1 MVDPF
6 DEPGPSLEDIRRTRW
21 AIDPYIVETPIWRWR
36 NSHIE
41 DVVGPETQVILK
53 LELFQHT
60 GTFKPRGAL
69 NNMMGLSPSKLERG
83 VTAVSAG
90 NHAIAVAYAAS
101 ILGTK
106 AKVVMPS
113 YADPARI
120 GTCRT
125 LGADVVLTDDVHQA
139 FAEVQRIEQEEG
151 LGFVHPF
158 ENERTVLG
166 TATIGLELCQQVADL
181 DAVIVPIGGGGLCA
195 GIASAV
201 RQLQPHCQVF
211 GVEPTGADTMYRSF
225 ASGKPE
231 SIPQVT
237 TIADSLGAP
246 TAMPYTFGLCRR
258 HVEEVVLIDDDEMR
272 RAMLRLYRGTK
283 LAVEPAGAASTA
295 ALVGPL
301 RERLRGKRVALII
314 CGSNVTP
321 ATFAR
326 HIAEI
331 PAGPG
336 TGISAG
342 IAEE

>member
-1 MVDPF
+1 MPSPF
-6 DEPGPSLEDIRRTRW
+6 AGPSPRLEDIRRTRQ
-21 AIDPYIVETPIWRWR
+21 AIDPYIVETPTWHWR
-36 NSHIE
+36 NSDIG
-41 DVVGPETQVILK
+41 DVVGRETQVILK

-69 NNMMGLSPSKLERG
+69 NNMMGLSPRKLKRG

-106 AKVVMPS
+106 AKVVMPK
-113 YADPARI
+113 YADAARVN
-120 GTCRT
+120 TCRAY
-125 LGADVVLTDDVHQA
+125 GAEVVLAEDVHHA
-139 FAEVQRIEQEEG
+139 FNEVYRIEKEEG

-158 ENERTVLG
+158 ESERTVLG
-166 TATIGLELCQQVADL
+166 TATVGLELCQQEADL

-201 RQLQPHCQVF
+201 KQLQPRCQVF
-211 GVEPTGADTMYRSF
+211 GVEPRGADTMHRSF

-231 SIPQVT
+231 SIPKVT

-246 TAMPYTFGLCRR
+246 AAMPYTFGLCHR
-258 HVEEVVLIDDDEMR
+258 HLDDLVLIDDDEMR

-301 RERLRGKRVALII
+301 RDRLRGKRVALIV

-331 PAGPG
+331 PEA
-336 TGISAG
+336 
-342 IAEE
+342 

>member
-1 MVDPF
+1 MTMPVS
-6 DEPGPSLEDIRRTRW
+6 EPDPSLENIRQTRQ
-21 AIDPYIVETPIWRWR
+21 AIDPYIVETPVWQWR
-36 NSHIE
+36 NSHISE
-41 DVVGPETQVILK
+41 VIGPETEVFLK

-69 NNMMGLSPSKLERG
+69 NNMMGLSPSKLKRG

-90 NHAIAVAYAAS
+90 NHAIAVAYAAA

-106 AKVVMPS
+106 AKVVMPK
-113 YADPARI
+113 YADPARV
-120 GTCRT
+120 GTCRAY
-125 LGADVVLTDDVHQA
+125 GAEIVLTDDVHHA
-139 FAEVQRIEQEEG
+139 FSEVYRIEREEG

-158 ENERTVLG
+158 ESARTVLG
-166 TATIGLELCQQVADL
+166 TATVGLELCQQVADL
-181 DAVIVPIGGGGLCA
+181 EAVIVPIGGGGLCA

-201 RQLQPHCQVF
+201 KQLAPRCQVF
-211 GVEPTGADTMYRSF
+211 GVEPRGADTMYRSF

-246 TAMPYTFGLCRR
+246 AAMPYTFGLCRR
-258 HVEEVVLIDDDEMR
+258 HVDELVLIDDDEMR
-272 RAMLRLYRGTK
+272 RAMQRLYRGTK

-314 CGSNVTP
+314 CGSNITP

-331 PAGPG
+331 PGGQA
-336 TGISAG
+336 
-342 IAEE
+342 

>member
-1 MVDPF
+1 MLIPFNDP
-6 DEPGPSLEDIRRTRW
+6 DPTLEDIRKTRGV
-21 AIDPYIVETPIWRWR
+21 IDPYVVETPTWRWHNR
-36 NSHIE
+36 HII
-41 DVVGPETQVILK
+41 DLVGPETEVVLK

-69 NNMMGLSPSKLERG
+69 NNMLGLSKQKLKRG

-90 NHAIAVAYAAS
+90 NHAIAVSYGAG

-113 YADPARI
+113 YADPSRI
-120 GTCRT
+120 ETCRAY
-125 LGADVVLTDDVHQA
+125 GAEVVLTDDVHQA
-139 FAEVQRIEQEEG
+139 FEVVYRIEMEEG

-158 ENERTVLG
+158 ENKRTVLG
-166 TATIGLELCQQVADL
+166 TATIGLELCQQVPDL

-201 RQLQPHCQVF
+201 KQLQPQCQVF

-231 SIPQVT
+231 SIPRVT
-237 TIADSLGAP
+237 TIADSLGSP
-246 TAMPYTFGLCRR
+246 TAMRYTFGLCHR
-258 HVEEVVLIDDDEMR
+258 HLDDLVLIDDDDMR

-295 ALVGPL
+295 ALTGPL
-301 RERLRGKRVALII
+301 LERLRGKRVALIV

-321 ATFAR
+321 ETFAR
-326 HIAEI
+326 HIAAI
-331 PAGPG
+331 PADDPG
-336 TGISAG
+336 HP
-342 IAEE
+342 